1 MEQYRLGYGRKSWI
15 WRSKCKIWRGV
26 WKSFYTDGEDE
37 IAQETQIQKNIES
50 KYAGLTFEEYFY
62 EYLLPQAIESGMTPE
77 QALYEDVE
85 LMHIYFKAYNN
96 KIEKMAWYGGLYDRL
111 ALVDVV
117 SKVMSKDSSKTFD
130 YPNLPLS
137 MSDEKENVKTE
148 QDKEIEFRQVMLSV
162 YW

>member
-1 MEQYRLGYGRKSWI
+1 
-15 WRSKCKIWRGV
+15 
-26 WKSFYTDGEDE
+26 
-37 IAQETQIQKNIES
+37 
-50 KYAGLTFEEYFY
+50 
-62 EYLLPQAIESGMTPE
+62 MTPE

-148 QDKEIEFRQVMLSV
+148 QDKEIEFRQAMLSV
-162 YW
+162 Y